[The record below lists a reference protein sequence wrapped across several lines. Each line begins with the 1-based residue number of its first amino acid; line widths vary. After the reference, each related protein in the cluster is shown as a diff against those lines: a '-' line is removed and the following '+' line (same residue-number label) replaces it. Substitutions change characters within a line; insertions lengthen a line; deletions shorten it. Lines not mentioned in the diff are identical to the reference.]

1 MLLRNDAGKGL
12 PAYQALHAGEVW
24 LVAAVALFLIAA
36 GLLGWTIRSLTRTMR
51 GSVVG
56 SRPVPDAQ
64 TFSLPHPGACDL
76 YVEGRRFSRDFGA
89 LEFAL
94 SDPAGAAVILRSVR
108 FRTTV
113 SGASRV
119 RLHLRSFKVVEAGD
133 FTLRITG
140 IKPHQDPENRIV
152 FATPVTARMVLHI
165 LALIALGV
173 LTMASLGG
181 LIFVVV
187 SLYFPDSL

>member
-1 MLLRNDAGKGL
+1 MPVPDAS
-12 PAYQALHAGEVW
+12 AASVSW
-24 LVAAVALFLIAA
+24 LAAAVALFLVATV
-36 GLLGWTIRSLTRTMR
+36 LLGLTIRSLIRTVR
-51 GSVVG
+51 GSVVAA
-56 SRPVPDAQ
+56 VPLRDVQ
-64 TFSLPHPGACDL
+64 TFLLPHKGPHDL
-76 YVEGRRFSRDFGA
+76 YVEGVRFSTDFGS

-94 SDPAGAAVILRSVR
+94 SDPAGGAVNLQPVW

-119 RLHLRSFKVVEAGD
+119 RLHLRSFKAVEAGT

-140 IKPHQDPENRIV
+140 IKPHQDAENRIV
-152 FATPVTARMVLHI
+152 FATPVRVRMVLYI

-181 LIFVVV
+181 LIFVLV
-187 SLYFPDSL
+187 SLYFPIRS